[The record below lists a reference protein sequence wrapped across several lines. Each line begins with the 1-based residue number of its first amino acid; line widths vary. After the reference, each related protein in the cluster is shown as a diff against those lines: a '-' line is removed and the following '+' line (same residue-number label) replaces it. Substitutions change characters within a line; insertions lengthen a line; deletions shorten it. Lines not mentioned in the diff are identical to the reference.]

1 MINFEKKKKME
12 VDKTVIEKVEK
23 GEEAAKTEKCN

>member
-1 MINFEKKKKME
+1 MINFEKKKME